1 MIFVGKKDRTKRLCV
16 HYGRLKQDGI
26 IANVRN
32 VASVVEWERPTTNID
47 VRSFLC
53 LLDTSIGLQRR

>member
-16 HYGRLKQDGI
+16 HYGRLKQNGI

-32 VASVVEWERPTTNID
+32 VASVVEWERPTTKIA
-47 VRSFLC
+47 V
-53 LLDTSIGLQRR
+53 

>member
-1 MIFVGKKDRTKRLCV
+1 MIFVEKKDITKRLCV
-16 HYGRLKQDGI
+16 HYGRLKQNGI

-47 VRSFLC
+47 V
-53 LLDTSIGLQRR
+53 